1 MADGGGAG
9 GDAQEAR
16 QALESVTDHVGPP
29 NPLPPH
35 IPSHPSP
42 PPPHPPAGPYRP
54 PSGPTPSSLEGVAR
68 LTSRWGGGGRA
79 RAQVEEKELDEN
91 RVKAALQEL
100 LDSDKEAKE
109 AQRQRCE
116 PAPLTSPVPPATP
129 SSRRPPPRPC
139 GQLHTCVCSSS
150 GAFA

>member
-1 MADGGGAG
+1 M
-9 GDAQEAR
+9 
-16 QALESVTDHVGPP
+16 LLSYPHTTHSTYS
-29 NPLPPH
+29 PL
-35 IPSHPSP
+35 

-100 LDSDKEAKE
+100 LDSDKEANAGIPASTLTPGATAVGKE
-109 AQRQRCE
+109 NADAGAISKFTAFVANFVKPE
-116 PAPLTSPVPPATP
+116 E
-129 SSRRPPPRPC
+129 
-139 GQLHTCVCSSS
+139 S
-150 GAFA
+150 GATA